1 MDEYDL
7 GGITAERLARLNDS
21 QRDIVLKREEKKT
34 IRLGLIARLKEN
46 DPDVHEMVFN
56 ALQNLDDDMCEHD
69 RSIWSNC
76 LACAEIDHLLFPELY
91 DEDGIKIGE
100 P

>member
-56 ALQNLDDDMCEHD
+56 ALQNLDDDMCEHG
-69 RSIWSNC
+69 RSIWSSC
-76 LACAEIDHLLFPELY
+76 VACGEIDHLLFPELY
-91 DEDGIKIGE
+91 DEDGHRIGE
-100 P
+100 T